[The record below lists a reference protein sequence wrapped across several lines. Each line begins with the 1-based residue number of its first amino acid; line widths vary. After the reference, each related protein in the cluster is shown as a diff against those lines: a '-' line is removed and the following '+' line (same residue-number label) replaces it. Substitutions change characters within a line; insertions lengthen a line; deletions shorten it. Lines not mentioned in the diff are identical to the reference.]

1 MKSAAQAL
9 TGSGNYGFIFPAGK
23 NRITSIFVSSL
34 ICSAGGTYFNKDFN
48 VAFDNP
54 GTVKALT
61 FLKEM
66 AACFAGGVKF
76 VKANRL
82 RHCLA
87 HGGRQE
93 HRGGLG
99 QEGGEQAGRPRGAQW
114 PEGAA

>member
-34 ICSAGGTYFNKDFN
+34 ICSAGGTYFDKDFN
-48 VAFDNP
+48 VAFNNP

-66 AACFAGGVKF
+66 AACS
-76 VKANRL
+76 
-82 RHCLA
+82 
-87 HGGRQE
+87 
-93 HRGGLG
+93 
-99 QEGGEQAGRPRGAQW
+99 P
-114 PEGAA
+114 AA